1 MKWSLQK
8 HSFSLTIE
16 VPEGTSGVVSVPVAG
31 KVSVNG
37 KAQSESGATLHL
49 AGGKHI
55 VSVSV

>member
-37 KAQSESGATLHL
+37 KAQLESNATLQL
-49 AGGKHI
+49 AGGKHTI
-55 VSVSV
+55 SVSI